1 MKVETVGHK
10 IFRSNGALFAE
21 TNDSA
26 RGRQDAQT
34 IANRVNCHDELVA
47 ALEALFE
54 HCAMTHNRWGD
65 GCNQKE
71 AGAAISAGRAALER
85 AKQ

>member
-47 ALEALFE
+47 ALETLL
-54 HCAMTHNRWGD
+54 
-65 GCNQKE
+65 KLSE
-71 AGAAISAGRAALER
+71 AGQPCGTGDHAKARAALEK